1 MFDQLGPSS
10 ADPTTSRPEIST
22 SVSSYEDDDESD
34 SYDSA
39 SSESYTEESASE
51 SDRRPAAAKKRKEV
65 ERLQKLARKAKP
77 VYEDYM
83 PASAERSPSPA
94 GSDEKSIRPS
104 SESDYSESE
113 SESVIEKRIRAE
125 VLRALNAGKKKTG
138 DKAPPPPPKG
148 AKIVASAKTKEK
160 VGGKQKPDGKAK
172 EAVRGKKKEG
182 KVVRPGLTFKQR
194 RQLQSWVK
202 QASQYLTKIADAV
215 VDERNNDV

>member
-1 MFDQLGPSS
+1 
-10 ADPTTSRPEIST
+10 
-22 SVSSYEDDDESD
+22 VSSYEDDESD

-51 SDRRPAAAKKRKEV
+51 SDSRPAAAKKRKEV
-65 ERLQKLARKAKP
+65 ERLQRLARKAKP

-104 SESDYSESE
+104 SESDYSEDE
-113 SESVIEKRIRAE
+113 SEFVIEKRIRAE
-125 VLRALNAGKKKTG
+125 VLRALNAGKKKAG
-138 DKAPPPPPKG
+138 DKAPPPPKG

-172 EAVRGKKKEG
+172 EAVRDKKKES

-215 VDERNNDV
+215 VDERNNDA